1 MNQKILFILT
11 FFLFRTTF
19 SAQQGDR
26 ITVDWIYSDEAR
38 EIAAVHR
45 YHWLDNNTA
54 ILFDVRQPKEERTFL
69 KLDPQKPSE
78 LKTIVDREKAI
89 LSLQTYLGEKDSSKF
104 LMWPIAFN
112 HNGMQALYIYKNDIF
127 ILDMEN
133 SEFIRITKTETI
145 EKSPRFSPDGS

>member
-45 YHWLDNNTA
+45 YHWLDNNKA
-54 ILFDVRQPKEERTFL
+54 ILFDVRKPKEERTFL

-78 LKTIVDREKAI
+78 IKTMVDIEKAI
-89 LSLQTYLGEKDSSKF
+89 ISLQSLSL
-104 LMWPIAFN
+104 I
-112 HNGMQALYIYKNDIF
+112 HI
-127 ILDMEN
+127 
-133 SEFIRITKTETI
+133 
-145 EKSPRFSPDGS
+145 

>member
-1 MNQKILFILT
+1 MN
-11 FFLFRTTF
+11 
-19 SAQQGDR
+19 
-26 ITVDWIYSDEAR
+26 
-38 EIAAVHR
+38 
-45 YHWLDNNTA
+45 NNTA

-89 LSLQTYLGEKDSSKF
+89 LSLQTYLGEEDSSKF

-145 EKSPRFSPDGS
+145 EKSPRFSPDGSKLAFVRENDLYVIDLERNREKRMTFDAVSYTHLTLPTILLV